1 VKPQIR
7 AGGWTGAR
15 PWAKYR
21 ATDFSGVSMTG
32 FIWRLA
38 AAFTLLVATFNPTEW
53 NYVTWVQE
61 NFTEQ
66 MPLAVLLGL
75 LLFVGYIVYLRATLR
90 SIGAFGMF
98 MVLAIVAATV
108 WVFYD
113 YGLLRLNDTAQVV
126 WLALAALALVLGI
139 GLSWSHVRRRLSGQS
154 DMDDVDE

>member
-1 VKPQIR
+1 
-7 AGGWTGAR
+7 
-15 PWAKYR
+15 
-21 ATDFSGVSMTG
+21 MTG